1 MMTMADRYGQF
12 TSEIQPEF
20 YQDQDDNVLNSLFKE
35 YERVIFRSII
45 TAFGLDLFIK
55 DRYGGDV
62 DTIFNARK
70 VGQDPKMNYKRPENE
85 NAFANREEY
94 SHKLVE
100 GEGTHF
106 QRIKHEARLHYG
118 DDNRNNTVQDI
129 YEDRPLG
136 FLGKSKGHPT
146 DKSAELDHVI
156 AAKTIHDD
164 RGRVLTGIST
174 QELADSEDNL
184 RWTNEHLNKS
194 MGQDEIPDYIAAH
207 PELPDNT
214 KARMMDAYN
223 QARASYELKIER
235 SYYFDFENPNCR
247 AFYREIATAAGKRG
261 LEMGLREA
269 VGFLVTELWF
279 DIKDNIQ
286 ECDGTAKGVFLAIN
300 DGVKSWLKNVQK
312 NYKEIFTQFGEGLV
326 SGIIAS
332 LTSTFLN
339 TFVTTSE
346 SIGRIIRQSW
356 ASIVEAT
363 SILLFNTKEK
373 FFCDRMTSA
382 AKVLAAGASM
392 IIGTSVQEAVM
403 LKLEGIAI
411 PADLKNVIS
420 VFAGSLCTGLL
431 SVTLLVCIDNDP
443 FGGFLD
449 KYYGQYSKEF
459 QRQGKL
465 FKEYCAKLQNVNYE
479 ELNREAEYIYSLSMR
494 LQYARSNSEMNQML
508 SKAIT
513 DLGIHPL
520 WKGSS
525 LDKKMKDLSWVLTF

>member
-1 MMTMADRYGQF
+1 MADNFGQF
-12 TSEIQPEF
+12 TNEIQPDF
-20 YQDQDDNVLNSLFKE
+20 YQDKDENVLNSLFRE

-62 DTIFNARK
+62 DTIFNVRK
-70 VGQDPKMNYKRPENE
+70 IGQDFKMQYKDSDNE
-85 NAFANREEY
+85 HAYADRGEY

-100 GEGTHF
+100 GEGTNF
-106 QRIKHEARLHYG
+106 QQIKHEARLRYG
-118 DDNRNNTVQDI
+118 EDNRNNTVKDA
-129 YEDRPLG
+129 YEDKPLG

-156 AAKTIHDD
+156 AAKHIHDD
-164 RGRVLTGIST
+164 RGRVLAGVST

-207 PELPDNT
+207 PELSEDT

-223 QARASYELKIER
+223 QARASYEFKIEK
-235 SYYFDFENPNCR
+235 SYYFDFNNPNCR
-247 AFYREIATAAGKRG
+247 AFYRETASAAGKRG
-261 LEMGLREA
+261 LEMGVREA
-269 VGFLVTELWF
+269 VGFLVIELWF
-279 DIKDNIQ
+279 DIKDNIR
-286 ECDGTAKGVFLAIN
+286 ESDGTAKGVFGAIN
-300 DGVKSWLKNVQK
+300 DGTKVWLQK
-312 NYKEIFTQFGEGLV
+312 AKENYKEIFARFGEGMI
-326 SGIIAS
+326 SGIVAS

-346 SIGRIIRQSW
+346 NVGRIIRQAW

-363 SILLFNTKEK
+363 SVLLFNSREK
-373 FFCDRMTSA
+373 YFCDRMTAA

-392 IIGTSVQEAVM
+392 IVGTSVRESVM

-411 PADLKNVIS
+411 PADLKDVIS

-449 KYYGQYSKEF
+449 KYYGQYGNELRK
-459 QRQGKL
+459 QGRL
-465 FKEYCAKLQNVNYE
+465 FKEYCAKLEDINYD
-479 ELNREAEYIYSLSMR
+479 ELNRESEYVYSLSIQ
-494 LQYARSNSEMNQML
+494 LQSAKDYSEMNRML
-508 SKAIT
+508 SKAIK
-513 DLGIHPL
+513 DLGIRPL
-520 WKGSS
+520 WEGSS
-525 LDKKMKDLSWVLTF
+525 LDSKMKDSSWVLTF